1 LKSQGQISRVR
12 ALCDSVIFREY
23 DIRGRVPEELNARS
37 AGLLGRAVG
46 TYFREHGA
54 KRIALGRDCRLS
66 SPELCGNLAGGL
78 ISTGVD
84 VVDLGLV
91 PTPLLYHALFQME
104 VDGGV
109 EVTGSHN
116 PPRDNGFKLCL
127 GRRTLFGAEIRRIGE
142 IAESDRFARGT
153 GRVEAGDI
161 VRPYLDYMKANLRP
175 GPVCRRVVLDCGNG
189 VAGVAAPEVFRAMGV
204 EVDAIFCEPD
214 GRFPHH
220 HPDPTVPGNL
230 RQLAAAVREKKADL
244 GIGFDGDADRIGA
257 VDDRGAVIPADR
269 LMVLFSR
276 DLLQRVPGAAIIAD
290 VKSSQVLFD
299 DIEQHG
305 GVPIMWKAGHSLIKD
320 KMQKEGALLAGELS
334 GHLFFAER
342 YFGYDDAVYAGA
354 RLLEILTNTRS
365 RLRDLL
371 SGVPQPAST
380 PEIRMECPDDK
391 KFTVVETLTRRF
403 KREGRSVIDVDGAR
417 VLIDGGWGLV
427 RASNTQPAL
436 VMRFEAR
443 DRERLDEI
451 REGFM
456 ERVREAVDEASCD

>member
-1 LKSQGQISRVR
+1 MNEN
-12 ALCDSVIFREY
+12 IFREY
-23 DIRGRVPEELNARS
+23 DIRGRVPEELNAGS
-37 AGLLGRAVG
+37 AGLLGRAMG

-54 KRIALGRDCRLS
+54 ERIAVGRDCRLS
-66 SPELCGNLAGGL
+66 SPELCEHLAGGL
-78 ISTGVD
+78 ASTGLEVL
-84 VVDLGLV
+84 DLGMV
-91 PTPLLYHALFQME
+91 PTPLLYHALFRLE

-127 GRRTLFGAEIRRIGE
+127 GKRTLFGSEIRRIGG
-142 IAESDRFARGT
+142 IAESGRFAEGT

-161 VRPYLDYMKANLRP
+161 VQPYLNYMKENLRP
-175 GPVCRRVVLDCGNG
+175 GPVRRRVVLDCGNG

-220 HPDPTVPGNL
+220 HPDPTVPDNL
-230 RQLAAAVREKKADL
+230 RQLAAAVRRGKADL

-257 VDDRGAVIPADR
+257 VDDRGEVIPVDR
-269 LMVLFSR
+269 LMILFSR
-276 DLLQRVPGAAIIAD
+276 DLLKRVPGAGIIAD

-299 DIEQHG
+299 DIERHG
-305 GVPIMWKAGHSLIKD
+305 GVPVMWKAGHSLIKD
-320 KMQKEGALLAGELS
+320 KMQREGALLAGELS

-342 YFGYDDAVYAGA
+342 YFGYDDGIYAGA
-354 RLLEILTNTRS
+354 RLLEILTNTGS

-371 SGVPQPAST
+371 SDVPRPAAT
-380 PEIRMECPDDK
+380 PEIRMECADDR
-391 KFTVVETLTRRF
+391 KFAVVETLTRQF
-403 KREGRSVIDVDGAR
+403 KEEGRSVIDVDGAR
-417 VLIDGGWGLV
+417 VLLDGGWGLV

-443 DRERLDEI
+443 DEERLDEI
-451 REGFM
+451 RERFTK
-456 ERVREAVDEASCD
+456 RVREAVGEASCA